1 MNEKI
6 TSIKIIGT
14 HWIKNGRVKKDLKT
28 LKADKCTPCRS
39 KAGNICCKQVKTTA
53 TFKSQQTRKTWEIYD
68 NTNCK
73 KEYVIYLM
81 ECTVC
86 NLQCV
91 GKNEAL
97 FDIRLNN
104 HRKYIKYLRVILA
117 DKNFQKMAID
127 LTNMQD
133 SR

>member
-1 MNEKI
+1 MTI
-6 TSIKIIGT
+6 QTVR
-14 HWIKNGRVKKDLKT
+14 KNMSFILWSV
-28 LKADKCTPCRS
+28 
-39 KAGNICCKQVKTTA
+39 QYA
-53 TFKSQQTRKTWEIYD
+53 TYS
-68 NTNCK
+68 
-73 KEYVIYLM
+73 
-81 ECTVC
+81 
-86 NLQCV
+86 V